1 MNINTSWIVG
11 GLVLLLALAG
21 GLFWLSG
28 PSTPPQAAEGKVA
41 TKEAPPA
48 AAATQP
54 AACVEKGTFEVEA
67 DDFVVGDAKAPIT
80 LVEFFSQT
88 CSHCAAFRTETFPK
102 LYETY
107 IKKGVVRLVLRDFQ
121 RNQVDIAASVVG
133 RCLGRE
139 GFVKF
144 TDTLLERQ
152 AEWLERPDQDIR
164 LGLKEMAK
172 SAGLADKDFE
182 ACMKQED
189 QAKQLLAKSIKA
201 QKDYCIEG
209 TPTLLLNG
217 KKIENATTFDE
228 LDAYVQ
234 AEIKAN
240 APAAAPTKATP

>member
-1 MNINTSWIVG
+1 MTINTSWIVG
-11 GLVLLLALAG
+11 GLILLLALAG

-28 PSTPPQAAEGKVA
+28 PSTPPQAAEAKVA
-41 TKEAPPA
+41 TKEAPPVA
-48 AAATQP
+48 AETQP
-54 AACVEKGTFEVEA
+54 AACVEKGTFEVA
-67 DDFVVGDAKAPIT
+67 TDDFVVGDAKAPIT

-88 CSHCAAFRTETFPK
+88 CSHCAEFHKEAFPK
-102 LYETY
+102 LNETY
-107 IKKGVVRLVLRDFQ
+107 IKKGLVRLVLRDFQ
-121 RNQVDIAASVVG
+121 RNQVDVAASVVG

-144 TDTLLERQ
+144 TDSLLERQ

-172 SAGLADKDFE
+172 RAGLADKEFE

-189 QAKQLLAKSIKA
+189 QAKQLLAKSMQA

-228 LDAYVQ
+228 LDAYIQ
-234 AEIKAN
+234 AEIKKQAMKSDKP
-240 APAAAPTKATP
+240 PAKP